1 MLDASQPIK
10 QEYLR
15 VPPPMP
21 YLSAC
26 LYDFTVKNGLISP
39 VDPYAASYRMFLT
52 RRDQDESY
60 FNFYVIFIKGASHTP
75 GKDDFAVFGK
85 FAISRPPVNYDLYH
99 KDNSK
104 TVLEN
109 VTGYYESS
117 DSQVYV
123 QNNSD
128 FVVINKG
135 TSYEKSSLIGEC

>member
-1 MLDASQPIK
+1 MKKIMFAG
-10 QEYLR
+10 
-15 VPPPMP
+15 
-21 YLSAC
+21 
-26 LYDFTVKNGLISP
+26 TLIAIFSILIF
-39 VDPYAASYRMFLT
+39 S
-52 RRDQDESY
+52 
-60 FNFYVIFIKGASHTP
+60 VIFINGASHTP

-85 FAISRPPVNYDLYH
+85 FAISRPPVNYDLYN

-128 FVVINKG
+128 FVVIIKG
-135 TSYEKSSLIGEC
+135 TSYEKRSLKKASKNDRRMLSRINKFEEE

>member
-1 MLDASQPIK
+1 MLNWKRNEKFMFAG
-10 QEYLR
+10 
-15 VPPPMP
+15 
-21 YLSAC
+21 
-26 LYDFTVKNGLISP
+26 TLI
-39 VDPYAASYRMFLT
+39 AIFLILIF
-52 RRDQDESY
+52 S
-60 FNFYVIFIKGASHTP
+60 VIFIKGVSHTP
-75 GKDDFAVFGK
+75 GKDDVAVFGK
-85 FAISRPPVNYDLYH
+85 FAISRPPVNYDLYN

-135 TSYEKSSLIGEC
+135 ESYEKKSQKIASENDRKMLSRIKKFEEE